1 MTGTQQTSG
10 QRIRAARERL
20 RMKQVEFARKVGV
33 TSVSASDWERD
44 VYSPSDD
51 NWAKIE
57 EVLGVPRSEL
67 EHGFGASTQE
77 TFNAGVREG
86 LRRAVDAIS
95 RLALEVV
102 VGRQASPA
110 DMPIV
115 SADRVN
121 SEGERET
128 RRRAKE

>member
-1 MTGTQQTSG
+1 
-10 QRIRAARERL
+10 
-20 RMKQVEFARKVGV
+20 
-33 TSVSASDWERD
+33 
-44 VYSPSDD
+44 
-51 NWAKIE
+51 
-57 EVLGVPRSEL
+57 VLGVPRSEL

-102 VGRQASPA
+102 VGRQPSPAA
-110 DMPIV
+110 DMPIMP
-115 SADRVN
+115 ADRVLPE
-121 SEGERET
+121 SGRDK